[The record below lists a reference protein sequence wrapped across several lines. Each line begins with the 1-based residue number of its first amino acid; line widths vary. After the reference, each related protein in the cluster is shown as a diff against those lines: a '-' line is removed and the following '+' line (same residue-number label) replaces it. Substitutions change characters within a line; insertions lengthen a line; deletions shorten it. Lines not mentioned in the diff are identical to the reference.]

1 MSKENV
7 IFVENLVKKYD
18 LYKNPKDRFL
28 ETIGIGRGKLHTE
41 FLALDGVSF
50 SVEKGETAGIIGT
63 NGAGKSTLLKI
74 ITGVLQPSGGTVEIN
89 GRISALLELG
99 AGFRPDYSGMENIYL
114 NGRMMGFSK
123 AEMEKRVPVILDFA
137 EIGEFIHQP
146 VKTYS
151 SGMFARLAF
160 AVAINVEPDILIVD
174 EALSVGDLFFQNKCF
189 KKFDELREKGVTI
202 LFVSHDISSVRQM
215 CSHVLWLEHGRVEQ
229 FGDADEVCDRY
240 MDHKRKGMNELREEA
255 DEQLNQIL
263 SSKGTGKRLYPAM
276 KLAKT
281 DLKSDKFEFLSCFVT
296 EKNGKIVQHM
306 TVDEEYQVHVA
317 IRFFEDMKNVIVG
330 FVFENN
336 KGLPLYDINNFINQ
350 QQGIR
355 GVAGEVTEIIYSYK
369 LPRLMKGRYV
379 VSVALA
385 EGTQESH
392 TMHTWLHGVE
402 EIEIVN
408 PGFNSSYI
416 EIPAEIKIEQYD
428 PEQVE
433 VVEEGAQ

>member
-1 MSKENV
+1 MEKELV
-7 IFVENLVKKYD
+7 IRVDNLTKKYD

-41 FLALDGVSF
+41 FMALNDVSF

-74 ITGVLQPSGGTVEIN
+74 ITGVLEPSSGNVNIQ

-123 AEMEKRVPVILDFA
+123 AEMEKRVPVILEFA

-215 CSHVLWLEHGRVEQ
+215 CSHVLWLEHGQVKQ
-229 FGDADEVCDRY
+229 FGNADDVCDSY
-240 MDHKRKGMNELREEA
+240 MDHKRRNMNELREEA
-255 DEQLNQIL
+255 DNKLNQIA
-263 SSKGTGKRLYPAM
+263 SEKGTGKRVYPAL
-276 KLAKT
+276 KCSKT
-281 DLKSDKFEFLSCFVT
+281 DLKSDLFEIKSVFIT
-296 EKNGKIVQHM
+296 DKDGKMVQHM
-306 TVDEEYQVHVA
+306 TVDEDYQVHVA
-317 IRFFEDMKNVIVG
+317 VEFFKDMRNIIVG

-350 QQGIR
+350 QQGIV
-355 GVAGEVTEIIYSYK
+355 GVEGEISEVVFSYK
-369 LPRLMKGRYV
+369 LPRLMFGRYI
-379 VSVALA
+379 VSVAIA

-416 EIPAEIKIEQYD
+416 EIPAKISVEQYQKD
-428 PEQVE
+428 QVE
-433 VVEEGAQ
+433 IVEG

>member
-1 MSKENV
+1 MEKELV
-7 IFVENLVKKYD
+7 IRVDNLTKKYD

-41 FLALDGVSF
+41 FMALNDVSF

-74 ITGVLQPSGGTVEIN
+74 ITGVLEPSSGNVNIQ

-123 AEMEKRVPVILDFA
+123 AEMEKRVPVILEFA

-215 CSHVLWLEHGRVEQ
+215 CSHVLWLEHGQVKQ
-229 FGDADEVCDRY
+229 FGNADDVCDSY
-240 MDHKRKGMNELREEA
+240 MDHKRRNMNELREEA
-255 DEQLNQIL
+255 DNKLNQIA
-263 SSKGTGKRLYPAM
+263 SEKGTGKRVYPAL
-276 KLAKT
+276 KCSKT
-281 DLKSDKFEFLSCFVT
+281 DLKSDLFFLFLLQLEHFLQLHLV
-296 EKNGKIVQHM
+296 
-306 TVDEEYQVHVA
+306 EYHLLLS
-317 IRFFEDMKNVIVG
+317 
-330 FVFENN
+330 
-336 KGLPLYDINNFINQ
+336 GLYCHYLLLRPLYFHFFAHLLVFLQ
-350 QQGIR
+350 
-355 GVAGEVTEIIYSYK
+355 
-369 LPRLMKGRYV
+369 
-379 VSVALA
+379 
-385 EGTQESH
+385 
-392 TMHTWLHGVE
+392 
-402 EIEIVN
+402 
-408 PGFNSSYI
+408 
-416 EIPAEIKIEQYD
+416 
-428 PEQVE
+428 
-433 VVEEGAQ
+433 